1 MARERPGHVYAG
13 QDLVPRHPDALP
25 EGHHPVRVHGIPAVE
40 EDDLVAFHD
49 RADAQ
54 EGREVEHEVG
64 AAVDQGDLAP
74 LEWTEDPVQGGH
86 EGREGRTRLEAGL
99 RRDEGLGDEGDG
111 ILPSIRWTSRYKVR
125 DGGGMAEST
134 DGGLRTAELPSRP
147 RRTMGRA
154 GMPSWRS
161 IRSSSLFSAA
171 RLRSS
176 SSWSFGSS
184 GSPCSRWPRR
194 RPMRCG
200 ETSRIEFG
208 RSAIRWTRRRT
219 PSE

>member
-74 LEWTEDPVQGGH
+74 LEWPEDPVQGGH

-134 DGGLRTAELPSRP
+134 DGGLRAAELPSSRP
-147 RRTMGRA
+147 GTMVSYGCHGIDRSV
-154 GMPSWRS
+154 PSPD
-161 IRSSSLFSAA
+161 L
-171 RLRSS
+171 
-176 SSWSFGSS
+176 
-184 GSPCSRWPRR
+184 R
-194 RPMRCG
+194 RPGSLPRG
-200 ETSRIEFG
+200 ARRFG
-208 RSAIRWTRRRT
+208 PSKTAPRHGPRT
-219 PSE
+219 PACGAAGPCISDSCHR